1 MSTDLD
7 LITITLHPADVQALA
22 YGETNDAIA
31 QAAQDALTEAAANG
45 HDGYEPT
52 VLDRLNEGVTVCACG
67 CKYYE
72 YDRCI
77 DCGTHLTRI
86 NGAVLS

>member
-7 LITITLHPADVQALA
+7 LITITLHPADAKALA
-22 YGETNDAIA
+22 WGETNDAIA
-31 QAAQDALTEAAANG
+31 TAAQEALTEAAAVNG
-45 HDGYEPT
+45 DDYEPT
-52 VLDRLNEGVTVCACG
+52 VLDRLNEGVTKCDCG

-86 NGAVLS
+86 NGAVLA